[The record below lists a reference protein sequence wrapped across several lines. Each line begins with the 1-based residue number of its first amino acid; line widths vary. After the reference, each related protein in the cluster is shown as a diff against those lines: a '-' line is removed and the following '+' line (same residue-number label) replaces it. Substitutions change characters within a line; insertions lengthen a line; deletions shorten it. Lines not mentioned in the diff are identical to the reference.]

1 MVELVL
7 IGISTEVSMLSP
19 HNAYPYEG
27 HSIAALNI
35 MSYLKRKHNSFL
47 ALELTYPEIFYENF
61 ETEKYWTKFYGLL
74 RRKSLLTLPLPLVRV

>member
-35 MSYLKRKHNSFL
+35 MSYLKEKHNSIL
-47 ALELTYPEIFYENF
+47 DLDPT
-61 ETEKYWTKFYGLL
+61 
-74 RRKSLLTLPLPLVRV
+74 